1 MIKPKTADEVAIM
14 KEGGHK
20 LAAIRDQLA
29 KATKPGATGKD
40 LDSLAFSLIKEAD
53 GIPSFLNFDG
63 YPASTCISINE
74 EIVHGIPSPRPFEE
88 GDLVGI
94 DIGMLYKGFHTDT
107 AITVSIGKI
116 SKNEERLL
124 SVTNKALIVGIKQA
138 KPGVHLGDVQFAIQK
153 VIEKANM
160 GIIRELSG
168 HGIGRQL
175 QEQPA
180 IPNFGRPGTGPI
192 LKSGM
197 TLAIEPMVSLG
208 NPDIVTMADGWTVS
222 TADLSPTAHFEHTIA
237 ITDKGNEILTI

>member
-1 MIKPKTADEVAIM
+1 MIKPKTADEIAIM
-14 KEGGHK
+14 KQGGHK
-20 LAAIRDQLA
+20 LAAVRNQLV
-29 KATKPGATGKD
+29 KAVKPGVTGKD
-40 LDSLAFSLIKEAD
+40 LDTLAFGLIKEAG

-107 AITVSIGKI
+107 AITVPIGKI
-116 SKNEERLL
+116 SKKEERLL
-124 SVTNKALIVGIKQA
+124 SVTQKALAVGIKQA

-153 VIEKANM
+153 VIEKAKM

-180 IPNFGRPGTGPI
+180 IPNFGQPGTGPV
-192 LKSGM
+192 LKPGV
-197 TLAIEPMVSLG
+197 TLALEPMVSLG
-208 NPDIVTMADGWTVS
+208 KPDIVVMADGWTVS
-222 TADLSPTAHFEHTIA
+222 TRDLSPTAHFEHTIA
-237 ITDKGNEILTI
+237 ITNKGSEILT